1 MAVYVVTW
9 NLNREANYDAKR
21 TAFLKQV
28 NQYQNVADPGLE
40 SVRWISSNLTPDA
53 LTDDLKHPLDKN
65 DRLFVAR
72 ITTGSHQGWLNKATW
87 DWINQ
92 RL

>member
-28 NQYQNVADPGLE
+28 TKYENVADPGLE
-40 SVRWISSNLTPDA
+40 SVRWLATDLSADA
-53 LTDDLKHPLDKN
+53 LADDIRSPLDDN
-65 DRLFVAR
+65 DRLFVALL
-72 ITTGSHQGWLNKATW
+72 TPGSYQGWMDDSTW
-87 DWINQ
+87 EWISK